1 MRISDWS
8 SYVCSSDL
16 MNAEDLHR
24 EYLNMRDA
32 YVRIFTRLGANFRA
46 VKADSGNI
54 GGALSEEFHILA
66 GSGEDCLAVAEG
78 GTYAAN
84 VEAAETLPSGQPR
97 VAASAAMTK
106 VSTPGQK
113 TCEQVSKFL
122 NVPLTGKVKLLIVKG
137 AAGGLVGIALRGAPT
152 LKTRKEGNNPK
163 DP

>member
-97 VAASAAMTK
+97 VAASAAVTDRK
-106 VSTPGQK
+106 STR
-113 TCEQVSKFL
+113 L
-122 NVPLTGKVKLLIVKG
+122 NSSH
-137 AAGGLVGIALRGAPT
+137 
-152 LKTRKEGNNPK
+152 
-163 DP
+163 

>member
-1 MRISDWS
+1 
-8 SYVCSSDL
+8 

-78 GTYAAN
+78 GTGVKTWSTSSRRSEEHTSELQSLMRISYA
-84 VEAAETLPSGQPR
+84 VFCL
-97 VAASAAMTK
+97 K
-106 VSTPGQK
+106 KKK
-113 TCEQVSKFL
+113 THKQAK
-122 NVPLTGKVKLLIVKG
+122 KY
-137 AAGGLVGIALRGAPT
+137 
-152 LKTRKEGNNPK
+152 
-163 DP
+163 